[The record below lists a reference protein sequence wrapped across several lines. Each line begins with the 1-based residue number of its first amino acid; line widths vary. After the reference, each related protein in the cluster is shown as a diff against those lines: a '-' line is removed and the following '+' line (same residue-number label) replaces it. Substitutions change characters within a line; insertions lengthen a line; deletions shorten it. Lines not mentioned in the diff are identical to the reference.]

1 MESERNCTFTRLYS
15 RSRYGAET
23 QAVTMSSTTP
33 CPQEAAVEDVVPR
46 PPARHALH
54 SLSNRPT
61 SETSPPAIRA
71 RHFGRSG
78 LVSSNTQSV
87 SKPHR
92 CESLPTTH
100 EQKPATVPNPT
111 APGARA
117 RPASRG
123 PLSTR
128 PAPGSPPGLSTARQA
143 PGSLRRPS
151 ASGPRFPG
159 DDEAGRPSRSP
170 AIRM

>member
-46 PPARHALH
+46 PPARHPLH
-54 SLSNRPT
+54 SFSNRPT

-117 RPASRG
+117 RPASC
-123 PLSTR
+123 LLR
-128 PAPGSPPGLSTARQA
+128 PALHTACSGLS
-143 PGSLRRPS
+143 
-151 ASGPRFPG
+151 
-159 DDEAGRPSRSP
+159 SRAEHSP
-170 AIRM
+170 AGSRVPATAFGLWSAFPRR